1 MLDPLSKIAAQSRAQ
16 AAVWT
21 LNEGFLLAEPDPDLP
36 KV

>member
-1 MLDPLSKIAAQSRAQ
+1 MLDPPSKIAAQSRAQ

-21 LNEGFLLAEPDPDLP
+21 LNEGLFAEPDPDLP